1 MNYRDMLLQDYFDES
16 YDDYDAFDEEIKYD
30 GDSLADIGKM
40 NVRLQ
45 ELQKASRDR
54 AKAKFGK
61 KYDASKLDDTD
72 EIKKLKADIAD
83 TKSARQV
90 FNAYANQY
98 GGAKNAPKSARGLFN
113 GATDASKIASMITKT
128 NATSKDKKQN
138 VVNYEKITFN
148 GSKSATKKAR
158 DAAFTGKAF
167 KNSPEYTALK
177 KRLKRENP
185 NLNDQAIDHMIDT
198 SGAAEK
204 WVRTKQSDKKA
215 KDRFNAGPKDTQM
228 TTSYLMGSRDAASG
242 AAPSP
247 EKVSKF
253 KAASDWAS
261 GHKKQLAIAGGAA
274 AGVAGAGVTASGV
287 KSIADLKNTA
297 KAKAAWKASGS
308 NLPFE
313 EWRKKQL
320 TKAGIKTGIGAAL
333 TAAGAGGAAYAGL
346 SKKFNEAEDLMFQYE
361 LVELEE
367 AYLEGYYG
375 QVIAENMG
383 FDSEYDLV
391 CYAESMDS
399 YDDYDEDFDED
410 FALPYFG

>member
-16 YDDYDAFDEEIKYD
+16 YDDYDMILDETAYRTQAELDAAKKKVKELEKAMSKAKD
-30 GDSLADIGKM
+30 GKLRQGDWDSL
-40 NVRLQ
+40 
-45 ELQKASRDR
+45 
-54 AKAKFGK
+54 K
-61 KYDASKLDDTD
+61 KKRQNIKDT
-72 EIKKLKADIAD
+72 EEVFAWNSAHPNNKVSSVEAIKKLKA
-83 TKSARQV
+83 QNPEV
-90 FNAYANQY
+90 FAGKKKKTVNSQQGHDYRML
-98 GGAKNAPKSARGLFN
+98 GAGVDDYFRSETG
-113 GATDASKIASMITKT
+113 
-128 NATSKDKKQN
+128 
-138 VVNYEKITFN
+138 
-148 GSKSATKKAR
+148 KKAFA
-158 DAAFTGKAF
+158 DFKKA
-167 KNSPEYTALK
+167 NPTITDPSV
-177 KRLKRENP
+177 LKREFIKSNKP
-185 NLNDQAIDHMIDT
+185 AIQSWQSSTANTNKGIMKAEKKAAKDAKIADEIRARRE
-198 SGAAEK
+198 GAA
-204 WVRTKQSDKKA
+204 
-215 KDRFNAGPKDTQM
+215 
-228 TTSYLMGSRDAASG
+228 DAASG

-247 EKVSKF
+247 SKISQA
-253 KAASDWAS
+253 KAWAG

-375 QVIAENMG
+375 QAIAESMG

-399 YDDYDEDFDED
+399 YDDYDEAFDED
-410 FALPYFG
+410 LELPYFG

>member
-16 YDDYDAFDEEIKYD
+16 YDDYDVFDEEIKYD

-45 ELQKASRDR
+45 ELEKASRDR
-54 AKAKFGK
+54 AKTKFGK

-72 EIKKLKADIAD
+72 EIKKLKKDIAD

-98 GGAKNAPKSARGLFN
+98 GGANRAPKTARGLFN
-113 GATDASKIASMITKT
+113 GTTDASKIASMINKT
-128 NATSKDKKQN
+128 NASSKDKKN
-138 VVNYEKITFN
+138 NPVNYEKITFN
-148 GSKSATKKAR
+148 GSKSATKQAR
-158 DAAFTGKAF
+158 NAAFTGKAF
-167 KNSPEYTALK
+167 KASPEYAALK
-177 KRLKRENP
+177 KKLQRENP
-185 NLNDQAIDHMIDT
+185 NLNDKAIDHMIDT

-215 KDRFNAGPKDTQM
+215 KDRFKAGPKDTQM

-242 AAPSP
+242 EAPSP
-247 EKVSKF
+247 SKISQ
-253 KAASDWAS
+253 ARAWAG

-274 AGVAGAGVTASGV
+274 AGVAGAGVTAAGV

-375 QVIAENMG
+375 QVIAESMG

-399 YDDYDEDFDED
+399 YDDYDEAFDED
-410 FALPYFG
+410 LELPYFG